1 MIAIPRGI
9 IVALA
14 AVFSAYHLVL
24 GLFSLHIPVSP
35 WPSVLAMGLYLIAT
49 VASLWPSERL
59 RLRVW
64 IVALDLGVAVVIP
77 LLVTAALDPTR
88 DNGYATWYVA
98 AIGTLMTIL
107 AVRGGIIVAWVGVG
121 FLALQTVL
129 WAGVG
134 ALGGIGVIG
143 SMVWVAVAQIST
155 ATIAKA
161 TRDARAFAVA
171 QRGAEEWKA
180 AQDARTTEREARLRQ
195 TERVAAPMLRRIV
208 ESDGLL
214 SEQER
219 ADCRLLEATIRDE
232 IRGRALLDD
241 GVRDAVRTARSSG
254 ITVTLLD
261 DGGIDDLAVEE
272 HARVRSSVSAAIS
285 GATADRIIVRT
296 VAGTEV
302 AATVVGIVEVD
313 DDEDGDVS
321 LWLEIPRS
329 S

>member
-171 QRGAEEWKA
+171 QRGAVEWKA

-195 TERVAAPMLRRIV
+195 TERVAAPMLRRIA

-254 ITVTLLD
+254 ITVTLLV

-272 HARVRSSVSAAIS
+272 HARVRSSVSAAIN

-302 AATVVGIVEVD
+302 AATIVGIVEVD

>member
-195 TERVAAPMLRRIV
+195 TERVAAPMLRRIA

>member
-272 HARVRSSVSAAIS
+272 HARVRSSVSAAIR